1 MTVVLTTHDMQ
12 DVEALTER
20 VMLIGK
26 GEILLDGSINDL
38 KRRVSDKKKI
48 IAKYNGE
55 CPKICDG

>member
-26 GEILLDGSINDL
+26 GEILLDGSYKWPKEKSNL
-38 KRRVSDKKKI
+38 NKKK
-48 IAKYNGE
+48 
-55 CPKICDG
+55 